1 MQITK
6 TIDWNSQKGRKYKQ
20 YNRAYYQEII
30 IKNDVEQRTQ
40 MLFKLKFLQQKI
52 HIESVLQMYCQID
65 DLEQFANYIK
75 MVDLSNK
82 KMEMLFVD
90 CLKNDSFKILFHID
104 QHYKINYNKDVIEA
118 LNASIK
124 DS

>member
-1 MQITK
+1 
-6 TIDWNSQKGRKYKQ
+6 
-20 YNRAYYQEII
+20 
-30 IKNDVEQRTQ
+30 
-40 MLFKLKFLQQKI
+40 
-52 HIESVLQMYCQID
+52 MYCQID

-124 DS
+124 DSQWYFEMKMYFVRKTFIILNVS